1 MRFLMR
7 LMLDLRECA
16 GYGTNSSR
24 GQGRRLLRKRSYWWD
39 RCRHV
44 VGRPAKRSLSTI
56 SATAGGMIASD
67 RCQLVRFERSY
78 GQGGAAPEG
87 LGL

>member
-1 MRFLMR
+1 MCRIRCELQPR
-7 LMLDLRECA
+7 A
-16 GYGTNSSR
+16 GKASPAKEIILVG
-24 GQGRRLLRKRSYWWD
+24 
-39 RCRHV
+39 RCRHA